1 MNKRP
6 FAFAKNPLALG
17 VASALLALSATSTQ
31 AANFTLG
38 EDVEVVFDSTF
49 SYGASWRAEDR
60 NWDTIAKANHPRFNW
75 TGYNAAS
82 NIIYPSSE
90 IWAQP
95 GGYSANGDA
104 GNLNY
109 DKGDLFSSLFKGT
122 HELSITKGD
131 FGMFTRFMYFY
142 DTALM
147 DNKGDYTN
155 PVSGNPVDPCADD
168 EARDLACRDLRL
180 LDAYVFANFALNDGA
195 NPLSIRVGNQVLSWG
210 ESTLIQHGINITPID
225 VGIARLP
232 GADLKEAYIPV
243 GMISASLG
251 ITEQLSAE
259 VFYQYEWQN
268 SYLPVPGTYFSTND
282 FAGKGGYN
290 QNIQLGFSGN
300 PDLDLST
307 LINGLNAI
315 GSGINSARA
324 VLGNPAASAA
334 EKATAQAT
342 IGLLSQAYLAYP
354 TKVTLRPKGDAGE
367 INPPDS
373 GQYGLKLEYFAPELN
388 DTEFAV
394 YYMNYHSRT
403 PVISGI
409 ASNFCT
415 SAATAACSA
424 AFDLAKAQDP
434 TLVKADYSPVSS
446 DIQYLVLNTITADN
460 ISNLQAMSKGLI
472 EYPEDIKLYGFS
484 FNTTLD
490 GTSVAGELAYRQD
503 EPLQI
508 DDVEILYAGMP
519 EQLAN
524 AGLRPDLAG
533 ISQIGRYSGSK
544 VLPGQSAQGFIL
556 TDTMQAQLTVTH
568 LFGPVAG
575 TDNLTVLA
583 EIGGISIKDMPE
595 QSELRL
601 NGPNT
606 DRSGYPLMGTDANGN
621 LIMKTGLHTGLSNG
635 AETNPFPTAS
645 AWGYRILAKAD
656 YNNVFSGVNMSQRMT
671 FSHDVNGITPDP
683 LFMFSEDKKSLS
695 YAVAF
700 DYLNAWSAEVS
711 YNAFF
716 GGVGTTNNTEDRD
729 FISFNIKY
737 SI

>member
-31 AANFTLG
+31 AANFSLS
-38 EDVEVVFDSTF
+38 EDIEVVFDSTF

-60 NWDTIAKANHPRFNW
+60 NWDTIAKVNHPRFNW

-82 NIIYPSSE
+82 NIIYPSSD

-195 NPLSIRVGNQVLSWG
+195 NPLSVRVGNQVLSWG

-243 GMISASLG
+243 GMVSASLG

-307 LINGLNAI
+307 LLTGLNSI
-315 GSGINSARA
+315 GAGIRSASA
-324 VLGNPAASAA
+324 VLVSSTATPADKAA
-334 EKATAQAT
+334 AQASLN
-342 IGLLSQAYLAYP
+342 LLSQAYLAYP

-388 DTEFAV
+388 DTEFAL

-409 ASNFCT
+409 ASNFCS

-424 AFDLAKAQDP
+424 P
-434 TLVKADYSPVSS
+434 GVVSNAIQQ
-446 DIQYLVLNTITADN
+446 DIQYLAGNQITADN
-460 ISNLQAMSKGLI
+460 VANLKAMSKGLI

-544 VLPGQSAQGFIL
+544 VLPGQSAKGFIL
-556 TDTMQAQLTVTH
+556 SDTVQAQLTVTH

-583 EIGGISIKDMPE
+583 EVGGISIKDMPE
-595 QSELRL
+595 QSVLRL

-656 YNNVFSGVNMSQRMT
+656 YNNVFSGVNMSQRLT

>member
-31 AANFTLG
+31 AANFSLS
-38 EDVEVVFDSTF
+38 EDIEVVFDSTF

-60 NWDTIAKANHPRFNW
+60 NWDTIAKVNHPRFNW

-82 NIIYPSSE
+82 NIIYPSSD

-195 NPLSIRVGNQVLSWG
+195 NPLSVRVGNQVLSWG

-243 GMISASLG
+243 GMVSASLG

-307 LINGLNAI
+307 LLTGLNSI
-315 GSGINSARA
+315 GAGIRSASA
-324 VLGNPAASAA
+324 VLVSSTATPADKAA
-334 EKATAQAT
+334 AQASLN
-342 IGLLSQAYLAYP
+342 LLSQAYLAYP

-388 DTEFAV
+388 DTEFAL

-409 ASNFCT
+409 ASNFCS

-424 AFDLAKAQDP
+424 P
-434 TLVKADYSPVSS
+434 GVVSNAIQQ
-446 DIQYLVLNTITADN
+446 DIQYLAGNQITADN
-460 ISNLQAMSKGLI
+460 VANLKAMSKGLI

-544 VLPGQSAQGFIL
+544 VLPGQSAKGFIL
-556 TDTMQAQLTVTH
+556 SDTVQAQLTVTH

-583 EIGGISIKDMPE
+583 EVGGISIKDMPE
-595 QSELRL
+595 QSVLRL

-656 YNNVFSGVNMSQRMT
+656 YNNVFSGVNMSQRLT

-716 GGVGTTNNTEDRD
+716 RRRRYDQQH
-729 FISFNIKY
+729 
-737 SI
+737 

>member
-195 NPLSIRVGNQVLSWG
+195 NPLSVRVGNQVLSWG

-334 EKATAQAT
+334 EKP
-342 IGLLSQAYLAYP
+342 LLKRLS
-354 TKVTLRPKGDAGE
+354 D
-367 INPPDS
+367 
-373 GQYGLKLEYFAPELN
+373 
-388 DTEFAV
+388 
-394 YYMNYHSRT
+394 YYRKH
-403 PVISGI
+403 I
-409 ASNFCT
+409 
-415 SAATAACSA
+415 
-424 AFDLAKAQDP
+424 
-434 TLVKADYSPVSS
+434 
-446 DIQYLVLNTITADN
+446 
-460 ISNLQAMSKGLI
+460 
-472 EYPEDIKLYGFS
+472 
-484 FNTTLD
+484 
-490 GTSVAGELAYRQD
+490 
-503 EPLQI
+503 
-508 DDVEILYAGMP
+508 
-519 EQLAN
+519 
-524 AGLRPDLAG
+524 
-533 ISQIGRYSGSK
+533 
-544 VLPGQSAQGFIL
+544 
-556 TDTMQAQLTVTH
+556 
-568 LFGPVAG
+568 
-575 TDNLTVLA
+575 
-583 EIGGISIKDMPE
+583 
-595 QSELRL
+595 
-601 NGPNT
+601 
-606 DRSGYPLMGTDANGN
+606 
-621 LIMKTGLHTGLSNG
+621 
-635 AETNPFPTAS
+635 
-645 AWGYRILAKAD
+645 
-656 YNNVFSGVNMSQRMT
+656 
-671 FSHDVNGITPDP
+671 
-683 LFMFSEDKKSLS
+683 
-695 YAVAF
+695 
-700 DYLNAWSAEVS
+700 
-711 YNAFF
+711 
-716 GGVGTTNNTEDRD
+716 
-729 FISFNIKY
+729 
-737 SI
+737 

>member
-60 NWDTIAKANHPRFNW
+60 NWDTIAKVNHPRFNW
-75 TGYNAAS
+75 TGYNAAT
-82 NIIYPSSE
+82 NVIYPSSD

-147 DNKGDYTN
+147 DNKGAYTN

-290 QNIQLGFSGN
+290 QNIQLGFAGN
-300 PDLDLST
+300 PDIDLST
-307 LINGLNAI
+307 LLKGLNDI
-315 GSGINSARA
+315 GNGIRAARA
-324 VLGNPAASAA
+324 VLANPASNPQELLAA
-334 EKATAQAT
+334 QTT
-342 IGLLSQAYLAYP
+342 LTLLPPTYTAYP

-388 DTEFAV
+388 DTEFAL

-409 ASNFCT
+409 ASNFCS

-424 AFDLAKAQDP
+424 PGIESNAIQQDIAYI
-434 TLVKADYSPVSS
+434 TANV
-446 DIQYLVLNTITADN
+446 ITADN
-460 ISNLQAMSKGLI
+460 VSNLKAMSKGLI

-524 AGLRPDLAG
+524 AGRTELAG
-533 ISQIGRYSGSK
+533 ISQIGRYSGTK
-544 VLPGQSAQGFIL
+544 VLPGQSAKGFIL
-556 TDTMQAQLTVTH
+556 SDTVQAQLTVTH

-575 TDNLTVLA
+575 TDNLTLLA
-583 EIGGISIKDMPE
+583 EVGGITIKDMPNPD
-595 QSELRL
+595 ELRL

-606 DRSGYPLMGTDANGN
+606 DRSGYPMMGTDATGK
-621 LIMKTGLHTGLSNG
+621 LIMKTGLHTALSNG

-656 YNNVFSGVNMSQRMT
+656 YNNVFSGVNLSQRLT

>member
-17 VASALLALSATSTQ
+17 VASALLALSATTTQ
-31 AANFTLG
+31 AANFSLT
-38 EDVEVVFDSTF
+38 EDIDVVFDSTF

-60 NWDTIAKANHPRFNW
+60 NWDTIAKVNHPRFNW

-82 NIIYPSSE
+82 NIIYPASE

-95 GGYSANGDA
+95 GGYSSNGDA

-109 DKGDLFSSLFKGT
+109 DKGDLFSSLIKGT
-122 HELSITKGD
+122 HELSITKED

-147 DNKGDYTN
+147 DNEGAYTN

-243 GMISASLG
+243 GMVWASLG

-307 LINGLNAI
+307 VVNGLNSI
-315 GSGINSARA
+315 GSGIRSAYA
-324 VLGNPAASAA
+324 VLQNPASSQSA
-334 EKATAQAT
+334 KAAAQASLN
-342 IGLLSQAYLAYP
+342 LLSQAYLAYP
-354 TKVTLRPKGDAGE
+354 TKVTLRPKGEAGE
-367 INPPDS
+367 ITPPDS
-373 GQYGLKLEYFAPELN
+373 GQYGVKLEYFAPELN
-388 DTEFAV
+388 DTEFAL

-409 ASNFCT
+409 ASNFCST
-415 SAATAACSA
+415 AATAACSA
-424 AFDLAKAQDP
+424 AGVESNAIQQDIAYLAANQ
-434 TLVKADYSPVSS
+434 
-446 DIQYLVLNTITADN
+446 ITVDN
-460 ISNLQAMSKGLI
+460 IAGLKAMSKGLI

-484 FNTTLD
+484 FNTTLE
-490 GTSVAGELAYRQD
+490 GTSVAGEIAYRQD

-524 AGLRPDLAG
+524 AGLRPELAG
-533 ISQIGRYSGSK
+533 ISQIGRTIGSK
-544 VLPGQSAQGFIL
+544 VLPGQMAQGYVL
-556 TDTMQAQLTVTH
+556 SDTLQAQLTVTH

-575 TDNLTVLA
+575 TDNLTLLA
-583 EIGGISIKDMPE
+583 EVGGITIQDMPD
-595 QSELRL
+595 QSALRL

-606 DRSGYPLMGTDANGN
+606 DRSGYPLMGTDASGN
-621 LIMKTGLHTGLSNG
+621 LISKTGLHTALSNG

-656 YNNVFSGVNMSQRMT
+656 YNNVFAGVNLSQRLT
-671 FSHDVNGITPDP
+671 FAHDVNGITPDP

-695 YAVAF
+695 YAVSF

-711 YNAFF
+711 YNSFF
-716 GGVGTTNNTEDRD
+716 DGVGTTNNTEDRD